1 MKNKKILYLGG
12 LILLIVLIVL
22 SIILLNKKDNNKI
35 DNSKTLV
42 EAALK
47 NINKDSK
54 EVYYKKFTGGEILNE
69 NTCFNRYAFISNNA
83 IYIFN
88 PQKLKTGE
96 LSYKKVYDIPSNINV
111 INITPSWGS
120 DIKFFDNNDTLYT
133 LHDENIDNK
142 VVDSYDMYEKATYK
156 LSDSLKWTYSTEYLG
171 KKIDYDFMSEYDFAV
186 TKGIFSEMFSAEGTR
201 LNSRLRKENKL
212 KESDFISN
220 NNKYTI
226 DDVIVEKAYIALK
239 MWHKSHSDIYDMT
252 IDPLTAP
259 KAISDESMKEFYDC
273 AMKLKK
279 IDLMVFKHVLE
290 KLKEN
295 PDIDIE
301 EYIILSPCPLAAY
314 TLFTYGFINK
324 STYIAATKKMY

>member
-35 DNSKTLV
+35 ENSKTLV

-171 KKIDYDFMSEYDFAV
+171 KKIDYDFMSEYVYVKDNILYY
-186 TKGIFSEMFSAEGTR
+186 KNYG
-201 LNSRLRKENKL
+201 
-212 KESDFISN
+212 
-220 NNKYTI
+220 NNKYPTI
-226 DDVIVEKAYIALK
+226 EKVNGNYEGEKIIRIYDERILKTDKNFYEIIRIFDNDLGREVLTTMKINLLSKYYNEVLTFTYDYVILKDYTLIPINDIMTNRFHKYQNNYFLDRPNDNEIVEGY
-239 MWHKSHSDIYDMT
+239 
-252 IDPLTAP
+252 
-259 KAISDESMKEFYDC
+259 
-273 AMKLKK
+273 
-279 IDLMVFKHVLE
+279 
-290 KLKEN
+290 
-295 PDIDIE
+295 E
-301 EYIILSPCPLAAY
+301 E
-314 TLFTYGFINK
+314 
-324 STYIAATKKMY
+324 

>member
-35 DNSKTLV
+35 DNSKALV

-171 KKIDYDFMSEYDFAV
+171 KKIDYDFMSEYVYVKDNILYY
-186 TKGIFSEMFSAEGTR
+186 KNYG
-201 LNSRLRKENKL
+201 
-212 KESDFISN
+212 
-220 NNKYTI
+220 NNKYPTI
-226 DDVIVEKAYIALK
+226 EKVNGNYEGEKIIRIYDERILKTDKNFYEIIRIFDNDLGREVLTTMKINLLSKYYNEVLTFTYDYVILKDYTLIPINDIMTNRFHKYQNNYFLDRPNDNEIVEGY
-239 MWHKSHSDIYDMT
+239 
-252 IDPLTAP
+252 
-259 KAISDESMKEFYDC
+259 
-273 AMKLKK
+273 
-279 IDLMVFKHVLE
+279 
-290 KLKEN
+290 
-295 PDIDIE
+295 E
-301 EYIILSPCPLAAY
+301 E
-314 TLFTYGFINK
+314 
-324 STYIAATKKMY
+324 

>member
-54 EVYYKKFTGGEILNE
+54 EVDYKKFTGGEILNE

-171 KKIDYDFMSEYDFAV
+171 KKIDYDFMSEYVYVKDNILYY
-186 TKGIFSEMFSAEGTR
+186 KNYG
-201 LNSRLRKENKL
+201 
-212 KESDFISN
+212 
-220 NNKYTI
+220 NNKYPTI
-226 DDVIVEKAYIALK
+226 EKVNGNYEGEKIIRIYDERILKTDKNFYEIIRIFDNDLGREVLTTMKINLLSKYYNEVLTFTYDYVILKDYTLIPINDIMTNRFHKYQNNYFLDRPNDNEIVEG
-239 MWHKSHSDIYDMT
+239 
-252 IDPLTAP
+252 
-259 KAISDESMKEFYDC
+259 C
-273 AMKLKK
+273 
-279 IDLMVFKHVLE
+279 
-290 KLKEN
+290 
-295 PDIDIE
+295 E
-301 EYIILSPCPLAAY
+301 E
-314 TLFTYGFINK
+314 
-324 STYIAATKKMY
+324 

>member
-54 EVYYKKFTGGEILNE
+54 EVDYKKFTGGEILNE

-171 KKIDYDFMSEYDFAV
+171 KKIDYDFMSEYVYVKDNILYY
-186 TKGIFSEMFSAEGTR
+186 KNYG
-201 LNSRLRKENKL
+201 
-212 KESDFISN
+212 
-220 NNKYTI
+220 NNKYPTI
-226 DDVIVEKAYIALK
+226 EKVNGNYEGEKIIRIYDERILKTDKKFYEIIRIFDNDLGREVLTTMKINLLSKYYNEVLTFTYDYVILKDYTLIPINDIMTNRFHKYQNNYFLDRPNDNEIVEGY
-239 MWHKSHSDIYDMT
+239 
-252 IDPLTAP
+252 
-259 KAISDESMKEFYDC
+259 
-273 AMKLKK
+273 
-279 IDLMVFKHVLE
+279 
-290 KLKEN
+290 
-295 PDIDIE
+295 E
-301 EYIILSPCPLAAY
+301 E
-314 TLFTYGFINK
+314 
-324 STYIAATKKMY
+324 

>member
-35 DNSKTLV
+35 DNSKALV

-54 EVYYKKFTGGEILNE
+54 EVDYKKFTGGEILNE

-171 KKIDYDFMSEYDFAV
+171 KKIDYDFMSEYVYVKDNILYY
-186 TKGIFSEMFSAEGTR
+186 KNYG
-201 LNSRLRKENKL
+201 
-212 KESDFISN
+212 
-220 NNKYTI
+220 NNKYPTI
-226 DDVIVEKAYIALK
+226 EKVNGNYEGEKIIRIYDERILKTDKNFYEIIRIFDNDLGREVLTTMKINLLSKYYNEVLTFTYDYVILKDYTLIPINDIMTNRFHKYQNNYFLDRPNDNEIVEGY
-239 MWHKSHSDIYDMT
+239 
-252 IDPLTAP
+252 
-259 KAISDESMKEFYDC
+259 
-273 AMKLKK
+273 
-279 IDLMVFKHVLE
+279 
-290 KLKEN
+290 
-295 PDIDIE
+295 E
-301 EYIILSPCPLAAY
+301 E
-314 TLFTYGFINK
+314 
-324 STYIAATKKMY
+324 

>member
-171 KKIDYDFMSEYDFAV
+171 KKIDYDFMSEYVYVKDNILYY
-186 TKGIFSEMFSAEGTR
+186 KNYG
-201 LNSRLRKENKL
+201 
-212 KESDFISN
+212 
-220 NNKYTI
+220 NNKYPTI
-226 DDVIVEKAYIALK
+226 EKVNGNYEGEKIIRIYDERILKTDKNFYEIIRIFDNDLGREVLTTMKINLLSKYYNEVLTFTYDYVILKDYILIPINDIMTNRFHKYQNNYFLDRPNDNEIVEGY
-239 MWHKSHSDIYDMT
+239 
-252 IDPLTAP
+252 
-259 KAISDESMKEFYDC
+259 
-273 AMKLKK
+273 
-279 IDLMVFKHVLE
+279 
-290 KLKEN
+290 
-295 PDIDIE
+295 E
-301 EYIILSPCPLAAY
+301 E
-314 TLFTYGFINK
+314 
-324 STYIAATKKMY
+324 

>member
-42 EAALK
+42 KAALK

-171 KKIDYDFMSEYDFAV
+171 KKIDYDFMSEYVYVKDNILYY
-186 TKGIFSEMFSAEGTR
+186 KNYG
-201 LNSRLRKENKL
+201 
-212 KESDFISN
+212 
-220 NNKYTI
+220 NNKYPTI
-226 DDVIVEKAYIALK
+226 EKVNGNYEGEKIIRIYDERILKTDKNFYEIIRIFDNDLGREVLTTMKINLLSKYYNEVLTFTYDYVILKDYTLIPINDIMTNRFHKYQNNYFLDRPNDTDIVEGY
-239 MWHKSHSDIYDMT
+239 
-252 IDPLTAP
+252 
-259 KAISDESMKEFYDC
+259 
-273 AMKLKK
+273 
-279 IDLMVFKHVLE
+279 
-290 KLKEN
+290 
-295 PDIDIE
+295 E
-301 EYIILSPCPLAAY
+301 E
-314 TLFTYGFINK
+314 
-324 STYIAATKKMY
+324 

>member
-42 EAALK
+42 EATLK

-171 KKIDYDFMSEYDFAV
+171 KKIDYDFMSEYVYVKDNILYY
-186 TKGIFSEMFSAEGTR
+186 KNYG
-201 LNSRLRKENKL
+201 
-212 KESDFISN
+212 
-220 NNKYTI
+220 NNKYPTI
-226 DDVIVEKAYIALK
+226 EKVNGNYEGEKIIRIYDERILKTDKNFYEIIRIFDNDLGREVLTTMKINLLSKYYNEVLTFTYDYVILKDYTLIPINDIMTNRFHKYQNNYFLDRPNDNEIVEGY
-239 MWHKSHSDIYDMT
+239 
-252 IDPLTAP
+252 
-259 KAISDESMKEFYDC
+259 
-273 AMKLKK
+273 
-279 IDLMVFKHVLE
+279 
-290 KLKEN
+290 
-295 PDIDIE
+295 E
-301 EYIILSPCPLAAY
+301 E
-314 TLFTYGFINK
+314 
-324 STYIAATKKMY
+324 

>member
-42 EAALK
+42 KAALK

-88 PQKLKTGE
+88 TQKLKTGE

-171 KKIDYDFMSEYDFAV
+171 KKIDYDFMSEYVYVKDNILYY
-186 TKGIFSEMFSAEGTR
+186 KNYG
-201 LNSRLRKENKL
+201 
-212 KESDFISN
+212 
-220 NNKYTI
+220 NNKYPTI
-226 DDVIVEKAYIALK
+226 EKVNGNYEGEKIIRIYDERILKTDKNFYEIIRIFDNDLGREVLTTMKINLLSKYYNEVLTFTYDYVILKDYTLIPINDIMTNRFHKYQNNYFLDRPNDNEIVEGY
-239 MWHKSHSDIYDMT
+239 
-252 IDPLTAP
+252 
-259 KAISDESMKEFYDC
+259 
-273 AMKLKK
+273 
-279 IDLMVFKHVLE
+279 
-290 KLKEN
+290 
-295 PDIDIE
+295 E
-301 EYIILSPCPLAAY
+301 E
-314 TLFTYGFINK
+314 
-324 STYIAATKKMY
+324 